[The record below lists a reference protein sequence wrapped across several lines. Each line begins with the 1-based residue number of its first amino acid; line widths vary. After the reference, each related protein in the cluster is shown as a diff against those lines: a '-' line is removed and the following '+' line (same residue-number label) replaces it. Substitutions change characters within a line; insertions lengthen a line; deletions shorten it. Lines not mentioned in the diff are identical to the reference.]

1 MSKARISRRDCLA
14 LLGGGATAV
23 LTPGVSEAAQIAP
36 KAAASDSNRQSGTV
50 AVQSLL
56 EEIKELSAQRVFAPT
71 PVQPRPEYITG
82 AQYVASGVQ
91 MDFHD
96 GWELQAADE
105 ALPPGQYA
113 SDRPWVKT
121 QMPRPVQYALM
132 EAGEVPNLW
141 YGENFKKLQWIQQ
154 RDWYLRRRFVIPEM
168 WRDSVIRL
176 RFDGMDYLG
185 MVWLDGEFLGGH
197 EGSFGGPTFDI
208 STRIVP
214 GKEHE
219 LLVRLVHEPH
229 DQLPNYD
236 NSSENRNPRVVKPD
250 AQDAES
256 YQWGNR
262 YRTFGL
268 YQPIRIVATGE
279 AYIEA
284 PFVRTDAIGAE
295 SATLWA
301 QAMLSNTGTTTFDGV
316 IDAQIVD
323 VASDQVV
330 WQAKSRQKV
339 PAGNSFWEREIELGH
354 PKLWWPNGMGKQ
366 PLYRLELKL
375 TKTTRSWILLAAD
388 LAFERCS

>member
-14 LLGGGATAV
+14 LLGGGAAAV
-23 LTPGVSEAAQIAP
+23 LTPGVAEAAQGAP
-36 KAAASDSNRQSGTV
+36 KAAAASDSNRQSGTV

-56 EEIKELSAQRVFAPT
+56 EEIKELSAQRVFAAT
-71 PVQPRPEYITG
+71 PVQARPDYVAG
-82 AQYVASGVQ
+82 AQSGASGVQ
-91 MDFHD
+91 MDFRD
-96 GWELQAADE
+96 GWELQATDE
-105 ALPPGQYA
+105 ALPPGQY
-113 SDRPWVKT
+113 SSERPWIKT

-132 EAGEVPNLW
+132 EAGEIPNLW

-262 YRTFGL
+262 YRSFGL

-284 PFVRTDAIGAE
+284 PFVRTDAIGA
-295 SATLWA
+295 S
-301 QAMLSNTGTTTFDGV
+301 M
-316 IDAQIVD
+316 
-323 VASDQVV
+323 
-330 WQAKSRQKV
+330 
-339 PAGNSFWEREIELGH
+339 
-354 PKLWWPNGMGKQ
+354 
-366 PLYRLELKL
+366 
-375 TKTTRSWILLAAD
+375 
-388 LAFERCS
+388 